1 MSTTSKT
8 ANTVA
13 PLHSSARRRWK
24 RWTPNWRGMAAILAF
39 FVIWTLLAAANI
51 GGFATIPTP
60 WGVLSVFASEYF
72 ADPAYWESWGASFRR
87 ILTGFFIAQLI
98 GIPLGLFLALRPI
111 FHGLVFPIIE
121 LLRPVPPLAWVPLAI
136 LFWPTTEIA
145 IIFIIFIDAF
155 MIIVINTYDGVR
167 HVKREH
173 ILLAES
179 MGANRFQIFHRIIV
193 PSVIPSI
200 AVGMALGLTVTW
212 NVVIAAEM
220 IASDTGLGRLTWEG
234 YVSQTPAVVIIGM
247 VSIGMAGYLSILVL
261 NAVEKWMM
269 PWKRS

>member
-1 MSTTSKT
+1 MGTNSNPVNAVVVSERTG
-8 ANTVA
+8 
-13 PLHSSARRRWK
+13 RRRWK
-24 RWTPNWRGMAAILAF
+24 KWTPNWRGIVSIIAF
-39 FVIWTLLAAANI
+39 FGLWTLLASGNV
-51 GGFATIPTP
+51 GGFSTIPTP
-60 WGVLSVFASEYF
+60 WGVLSVFFSEYF
-72 ADPAYWESWGASFRR
+72 SNPSYWESWGASFRR

-98 GIPLGLFLALRPI
+98 GIPLGLFLAMRPI

-136 LFWPTTEIA
+136 LFWPTTEMA

-167 HVKREH
+167 HIKKEH

-179 MGANRFQIFHRIIV
+179 MGANRFQIFHRIII

-247 VSIGMAGYLSILVL
+247 ISIGLAGFFSILVL

-269 PWKRS
+269 PWRS